1 MAYKSAF
8 FLKVIGLF
16 LGDAIIPIVSA
27 LIYQVSA
34 GIPGWNIYEFI
45 LFQGTLIIVIGL
57 WHTLFASLLGET
69 ITSVKEGTFDKV
81 LLKPFPSLAYLT
93 AMKFDLEGIGEV
105 LAGIIIVGFAFV
117 KLDLSFSIIPLY
129 LLFILLGAL
138 FEYSLTIFAA
148 SFAFIFV
155 KTWRLYE
162 FISALEKFG
171 RYPLGIYNEALRLI
185 LTFFIPVAIASYYPA
200 SVILGKETLVAS
212 LSATIPVV
220 IFFLLSLLCWK
231 YAMKKYGSAGG

>member
-1 MAYKSAF
+1 
-8 FLKVIGLF
+8 
-16 LGDAIIPIVSA
+16 
-27 LIYQVSA
+27 
-34 GIPGWNIYEFI
+34 
-45 LFQGTLIIVIGL
+45 
-57 WHTLFASLLGET
+57 
-69 ITSVKEGTFDKV
+69 
-81 LLKPFPSLAYLT
+81 
-93 AMKFDLEGIGEV
+93 
-105 LAGIIIVGFAFV
+105 
-117 KLDLSFSIIPLY
+117 
-129 LLFILLGAL
+129 LLGAL